1 MMIVFW
7 DLLTIFIS
15 LAFSMSIC
23 IYSPDSSNDIEPD
36 ELDITV
42 NWTEVPICPLILIIA
57 FPLLMELCMIAIPLY
72 ATNLPSVFGS
82 NVKVCLCIP
91 SVPSGRSSPRSFH
104 EEYLCYNCYFNFSPF
119 IESSS
124 IVTNRPN
131 IYVWICIKIVR
142 NKILRSKK
150 ARVCHK

>member
-1 MMIVFW
+1 MEACELLIIVTVLPFFNKHILPSMLLFKLMIPSNNAEIVSFHCAGIIDILGLWFKGENKINIDGSYICKSVLSPVFNSNFP
-7 DLLTIFIS
+7 LYIFI
-15 LAFSMSIC
+15 
-23 IYSPDSSNDIEPD
+23 
-36 ELDITV
+36 
-42 NWTEVPICPLILIIA
+42 VPL
-57 FPLLMELCMIAIPLY
+57 
-72 ATNLPSVFGS
+72 
-82 NVKVCLCIP
+82 
-91 SVPSGRSSPRSFH
+91 GRSPPRSFH